1 MKHVSESTWERL
13 KGEAAADLYDELHH
27 EPAADVPDDA
37 RVAADKPADRED
49 SSDAESAD
57 D

>member
-27 EPAADVPDDA
+27 EPAADASDDA
-37 RVAADKPADRED
+37 RVGADKPADRDD
-49 SSDAESAD
+49 SSDVEPAD